1 MDRSARAMTDKPL
14 TDEAV
19 NNVAWQ
25 AAVTG
30 SSLILKA
37 GLLILLARNIPPT
50 QFGLIAAAT
59 VITSLATD
67 FSQMGVHRA
76 LVQRL
81 SLLPD
86 HIKSAFA
93 ISLITGAIAA
103 FGIYLAAP
111 FFAGVFRIEESEQ
124 FIRFLAAT
132 LLFTGIAAVSASLLQ
147 RERRFRAL
155 GLLDLGSYL
164 LGFGLVALPMAIAGY
179 GAWALAIGQMVQIV
193 SRTLAL
199 LAVRRP
205 AFALIPRVQES
216 KELLRTGLGFS
227 AGQVGNFVATQV
239 DYFVVGRYLGAEA
252 LGFYNRAYQFLL
264 LPAQLFGTVTSTV
277 LFPTIATIQD
287 QPERVAR
294 AYLRALGLIAML
306 TLPVSG
312 ALAILAP
319 ELVGFLLGN
328 EWTGMIVPFQFL
340 VVTLIFRTSYKI
352 SDAVTLAMGSMY
364 RRALRQFVYAAAV
377 AGGAYIGS
385 AYGLGAVAVGVGA
398 AVVLNYV
405 LMLNLAREV
414 TGLALIPVLAVQ
426 ARQFAASAVIVAPL
440 WAAAVAARSYGFSDF
455 AVLLAAGFAGVAVT
469 ATTWLKFRG
478 LFGPEGEW
486 LQALAERRLAK
497 FRAKRA
503 G

>member
-1 MDRSARAMTDKPL
+1 MTDKPL

-19 NNVAWQ
+19 NNVVWQ
-25 AAVTG
+25 AAATG

-37 GLLILLARNIPPT
+37 GILILLARNIPPS

-81 SLLPD
+81 SLLTN
-86 HIKSAFA
+86 HIRSAFA
-93 ISLITGAIAA
+93 ISLLTGTLAAI
-103 FGIYLAAP
+103 GVGLAAP
-111 FFAGVFRIEESEQ
+111 LLANVFRMDQSEQ

-132 LLFTGIAAVSASLLQ
+132 LLFTGIAAVSSSLLQ

-155 GLLDLGSYL
+155 GLVDLGSYL
-164 LGFGLVALPMAIAGY
+164 LGFGLVALPMAILGY
-179 GAWALAIGQMVQIV
+179 GAWALAIGQMAQVV

-205 AFALIPRVQES
+205 AFALVPRVKES

-227 AGQVGNFVATQV
+227 AGQIGNYVATQV
-239 DYFVVGRYLGAEA
+239 DYLVVGRYLGAEA
-252 LGFYNRAYQFLL
+252 LGIYNRAYQFLL
-264 LPAQLFGTVTSTV
+264 LPAQLFGTVTSSV
-277 LFPTIATIQD
+277 LFPTIASIQD

-306 TLPVSG
+306 TLPTSG

-319 ELVGFLLGN
+319 ELVGFLLGPN
-328 EWTGMIVPFQFL
+328 WLAMIVPFQIL
-340 VVTLIFRTSYKI
+340 VLTLIFRTSYKI

-377 AGGAYIGS
+377 AGGAFAGLEF
-385 AYGLGAVAVGVGA
+385 GLGGVAVGVAA
-398 AVVLNYV
+398 AVVLNYAM
-405 LMLNLAREV
+405 MLNLAREI
-414 TGLALIPVLAVQ
+414 TGLALRPILVVQ
-426 ARQFAASAVIVAPL
+426 ARQFGMALVLVAPL
-440 WAAAVAARSYGFSDF
+440 WGTAILARSHGQSDLTVLGLAGLAGLSFAILAWVKFRRLFGSEGQWLQELAQRRVARFAARPSANSLD
-455 AVLLAAGFAGVAVT
+455 
-469 ATTWLKFRG
+469 
-478 LFGPEGEW
+478 
-486 LQALAERRLAK
+486 
-497 FRAKRA
+497 
-503 G
+503 